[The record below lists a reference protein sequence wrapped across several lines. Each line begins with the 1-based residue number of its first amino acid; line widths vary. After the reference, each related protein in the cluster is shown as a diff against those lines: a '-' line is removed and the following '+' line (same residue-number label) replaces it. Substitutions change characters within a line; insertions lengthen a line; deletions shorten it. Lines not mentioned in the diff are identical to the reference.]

1 MFFEF
6 FKFIFYS
13 AIIVVISK
21 FVLVTTLRKLA
32 ESLNLKPKTIG
43 NVAGVATSVPELL
56 TITVSSF
63 SGLASASIF
72 NVLSSNVINLL
83 QYLVTVISNKN
94 IKLLKNK
101 AIKVDIILV
110 VLTILIPLFLVIF
123 KIEINVIFIPIFIM
137 AYFIFKFLNDFVHK
151 LYLKKDEEELDNI
164 IEREEEYETKI
175 KKNTIKYIG
184 ILLLTT
190 IILFIIGELLGN
202 VLENLANIFNIS
214 QLIIGILL
222 GIITSIPELITF
234 FESQKHYKTKNSNMM
249 LGLIEATNNL
259 FMSNILN
266 LFIIQT
272 IGILIYIIV

>member
-43 NVAGVATSVPELL
+43 NMAGVATSVPELL

>member
-272 IGILIYIIV
+272 IGILIYIIL